1 MTLIHGIE
9 TDGNSYLVS
18 HRLVTVMSQCLL
30 LLYCP
35 LSESDEPMEIA
46 VCSKTLSGLWTEVSY
61 LLSEPAVPDH
71 RDVTADGPS

>member
-1 MTLIHGIE
+1 MTLIHGIK

-18 HRLVTVMSQCLL
+18 HSLVTVMSQCLL
-30 LLYCP
+30 LLYCQ

-46 VCSKTLSGLWTEVSY
+46 VCSKTLSGLWTGVSY
-61 LLSEPAVPDH
+61 LLSEPADPDH